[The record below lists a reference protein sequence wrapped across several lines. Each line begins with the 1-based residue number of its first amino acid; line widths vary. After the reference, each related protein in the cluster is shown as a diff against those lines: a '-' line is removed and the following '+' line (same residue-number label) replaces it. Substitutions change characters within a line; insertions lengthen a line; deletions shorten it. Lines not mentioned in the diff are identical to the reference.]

1 MNPDTKTTYM
11 LEMCSPGDLRPVRTS
26 LPGLRI
32 ERMQISLPEFNKF
45 LHTVVGSDYRW
56 GGRSDWGKDEWTA
69 YASQDNLQTWVAYVD
84 GTPAGYCEMEK
95 SAGGEVEIKSFG
107 LLPAFIG
114 QGLGGHLLTVAV
126 ERAWA
131 PTGADGDIADEDVG
145 SGMGATRVWLH
156 TCTHDHPHAL
166 QNYVAR
172 GFRVFKTEVGPANP
186 PLRSFWELMSD
197 KKT

>member
-1 MNPDTKTTYM
+1 MNAETKTTYT
-11 LEMCSPGDLRPVRTS
+11 LEMCSPGDLRPARTS

-32 ERMQISLPEFNKF
+32 ERMRIALPELNAF

-56 GGRSDWGKDEWTA
+56 GGRSDWGKDKWTA
-69 YASQDNLQTWVAYVD
+69 YVCRDALQTWVAYVD
-84 GTPAGYCEMEK
+84 GISAGYFELEK
-95 SAGGEVEIKSFG
+95 SPEGDVEIKNIG

-131 PTGADGDIADEDVG
+131 PTGADTDAGG
-145 SGMGATRVWLH
+145 GMGATRVWLH

-166 QNYVAR
+166 RNYQAR
-172 GFRVFKTEVGPANP
+172 GFRVYKTEVEPANRP
-186 PLRSFWELMSD
+186 IPSFWELVEGCP
-197 KKT
+197 

>member
-1 MNPDTKTTYM
+1 MDTETKTTYT
-11 LEMCSPGDLRPVRTS
+11 LEMLHSSDLRPVRVS

-32 ERMQISLPEFNKF
+32 ERMQIPFPEYSKF

-56 GGRSDWGKDEWTA
+56 GGRSDWGKDKWTA
-69 YASQDNLQTWVAYVD
+69 YASREELHTWVAHVD

-95 SAGGEVEIKSFG
+95 SPEGDVEIKSFG
-107 LLPAFIG
+107 LLSAFIG

-131 PTGADGDIADEDVG
+131 PTGADGDVG
-145 SGMGATRVWLH
+145 GGMGATRVWLH

-166 QNYVAR
+166 DNYIAR
-172 GFRVFKTEVGPANP
+172 GFRVCKTEVGPANRP
-186 PLRSFWELMSD
+186 IPSFWDLVEGC
-197 KKT
+197 T